1 MSRFTPDRLRA
12 EADAVE
18 EDLHIRRSVG
28 RMLAAMLR
36 QAAEDAE
43 EVSRLRSMWDSHVE
57 HVATTLRHLGCE
69 PRDGRSFLD
78 GKRPEAQHL
87 SMVLSALTAERDE
100 ARTIAQ
106 RWHETVR
113 EMDGEF
119 YSLKSQALHELLA
132 DAATIAGWSKD
143 NAPAVAKPSTEGAE

>member
-18 EDLHIRRSVG
+18 EDRHIWRSVG

-43 EVSRLRSMWDSHVE
+43 EVARLRDELAKTAS
-57 HVATTLRHLGCE
+57 
-69 PRDGRSFLD
+69 
-78 GKRPEAQHL
+78 EARFNGE
-87 SMVLSALTAERDE
+87 ACDE
-100 ARTIAQ
+100 ARAIAQ
-106 RWHETVR
+106 RWHDDARDIASSSTQVEYKLR
-113 EMDGEF
+113 H
-119 YSLKSQALHELLA
+119 KA

>member
-18 EDLHIRRSVG
+18 EDRHIWRSVG

-43 EVSRLRSMWDSHVE
+43 DVARLRSMWDSHVE

-100 ARTIAQ
+100 ARAIAQ
-106 RWHETVR
+106 RWHQMAHDCHAGFLESH
-113 EMDGEF
+113 
-119 YSLKSQALHELLA
+119 YKA
-132 DAATIAGWSKD
+132 DAATITGWSKD
-143 NAPAVAKPSTEGAE
+143 NAQAVAKPSTEGAE

>member
-18 EDLHIRRSVG
+18 ADLHIRRSVG

-43 EVSRLRSMWDSHVE
+43 D
-57 HVATTLRHLGCE
+57 VAAWRKLYTDTL
-69 PRDGRSFLD
+69 
-78 GKRPEAQHL
+78 
-87 SMVLSALTAERDE
+87 AERDE
-100 ARTIAQ
+100 ARAIAQ
-106 RWHETVR
+106 RWHDDARDIASSSTQVEYKLR
-113 EMDGEF
+113 H
-119 YSLKSQALHELLA
+119 KA

>member
-18 EDLHIRRSVG
+18 EDRHIWRSVG

-43 EVSRLRSMWDSHVE
+43 D
-57 HVATTLRHLGCE
+57 VAAWRKLYTDTL
-69 PRDGRSFLD
+69 
-78 GKRPEAQHL
+78 
-87 SMVLSALTAERDE
+87 AERAE
-100 ARTIAQ
+100 ARAIAR

>member
-18 EDLHIRRSVG
+18 EDRHIWRSVG

-43 EVSRLRSMWDSHVE
+43 EVSRL
-57 HVATTLRHLGCE
+57 HVALCR
-69 PRDGRSFLD
+69 
-78 GKRPEAQHL
+78 A
-87 SMVLSALTAERDE
+87 AWERDE
-100 ARTIAQ
+100 ARAIAQ
-106 RWHETVR
+106 RWHDDARDIASSSTQVEYKLR
-113 EMDGEF
+113 H
-119 YSLKSQALHELLA
+119 KA